1 MSQSIFEKKATEGR
15 VEYVESLSETD
26 SIVKQEA
33 IISTTPDDEGI
44 ITTSAPSSPEDIVKE
59 VLSLADDPTLNP
71 WTFRMW
77 FIGTC
82 LSVFAA

>member
-1 MSQSIFEKKATEGR
+1 MAQSIFEKKSEGR
-15 VEYVESLSETD
+15 VEYVESLSETE
-26 SIVKQEA
+26 SIEKRDA
-33 IISTTPDDEGI
+33 IISTVPADEEGVVTTP
-44 ITTSAPSSPEDIVKE
+44 PSSPEDIVKQ
-59 VLSLADDPTLNP
+59 VLSLDDDPTLNP